1 MGLVKQAQQI
11 RCQIGRESLKVV
23 IMSATLQIEL
33 FTNFFEVVVVM
44 STTLQT
50 NYFVVVFVIF
60 IIFIVIAIVI
70 IEFNSC

>member
-33 FTNFFEVVVVM
+33 FTNFFEVVVVVM
-44 STTLQT
+44 SATLQIELLT
-50 NYFVVVFVIF
+50 NYFVVFLLF
-60 IIFIVIAIVI
+60 LLLLLL
-70 IEFNSC
+70 